1 MNLLRKDMEEQAFFL
16 EIQRL
21 SIEMDEII
29 HKHGMQDRVAS
40 IMVTGLIDEDFMG
53 NSRLQAIY
61 SYSLDSKE
69 ELDSI
74 LDFINSTWD
83 DSDEKSNRGYDDID
97 DLLDGTGIELE

>member
-1 MNLLRKDMEEQAFFL
+1 
-16 EIQRL
+16 
-21 SIEMDEII
+21 MDEII
-29 HKHGMQDRVAS
+29 SKHGMQDRVAS
-40 IMVTGLIDEDFMG
+40 IMVTGLIDEDSMG

-61 SYSLDSKE
+61 SYSLESKE

-83 DSDEKSNRGYDDID
+83 DSDTEGDTGYDDID

>member
-16 EIQRL
+16 EIQLL
-21 SIEMDEII
+21 SMQMDEII

-83 DSDEKSNRGYDDID
+83 DSDEGYDDID
-97 DLLDGTGIELE
+97 DLLDGTGIEIE

>member
-21 SIEMDEII
+21 SMKMDEII
-29 HKHGMQDRVAS
+29 NKHGMQDRVAS
-40 IMVTGLIDEDFMG
+40 IMVTGLIDEDPMG

-61 SYSLDSKE
+61 SYSLESKE

-83 DSDEKSNRGYDDID
+83 DSDTEGDTGYDDID